1 MDKAT
6 EQKLLDAIAQLE
18 KRLEDIE
25 ASDDHEE
32 AHNIQELLKSKVDGL
47 AEALA
52 QYVRAYPVRSAAIAF
67 LLGVLIA
74 SRRRG
79 R

>member
-6 EQKLLDAIAQLE
+6 EQKVLDAIAQLE
-18 KRLEDIE
+18 KRLEGIE
-25 ASDDHEE
+25 AGHDHED
-32 AHNIQELLKSKVDGL
+32 AHHIHDLLKSKVDGL
-47 AEALA
+47 GDALA
-52 QYVRAYPVRSAAIAF
+52 QYVRTYPLRSAAIAF

-74 SRRRG
+74 SRRSG